1 MSMRPTVHDGD
12 RVQWMRINDTPGPI
26 YDACHRAS
34 KNLGGCFSGKFN
46 HAEPMSFID
55 QIKSRAGQVPG
66 PNTISSIRIQKHVSF
81 TPKPMNGMD
90 AVDLRFRMKE
100 GHKPGSLPVLWR
112 DLAVEQQHTNTRQH
126 DALSRAAK
134 IKRHMAKQRKIQ
146 RQRKQHQE
154 EEERQRSRRVQI
166 NSLEDTFSIAQE
178 QLDVFMP
185 TERKYDRYG
194 REVKPK
200 IQRSRR
206 QLHEPFTNSITTLNH
221 YRGLY

>member
-1 MSMRPTVHDGD
+1 MS

-26 YDACHRAS
+26 YDACHRTG

-46 HAEPMSFID
+46 NAEPMSYID
-55 QIKSRAGQVPG
+55 QIKSRARQVPG
-66 PNTISSIRIQKHVSF
+66 PKTIGSVRIQKHASF

-112 DLAVEQQHTNTRQH
+112 DFAEEQQHTKTRRRQAS
-126 DALSRAAK
+126 DRATK
-134 IKRHMAKQRKIQ
+134 LKHRMAKQRKLQ
-146 RQRKQHQE
+146 RLRKQQEE
-154 EEERQRSRRVQI
+154 EEERQRSYHVQI

-185 TERKYDRYG
+185 TERKFDRYG
-194 REVKPK
+194 REIKAQ

-206 QLHEPFTNSITTLNH
+206 QLHEPFSNSITTLNH
-221 YRGLY
+221 YRGVY

>member
-1 MSMRPTVHDGD
+1 
-12 RVQWMRINDTPGPI
+12 
-26 YDACHRAS
+26 
-34 KNLGGCFSGKFN
+34 
-46 HAEPMSFID
+46 
-55 QIKSRAGQVPG
+55 
-66 PNTISSIRIQKHVSF
+66 
-81 TPKPMNGMD
+81 MD

-100 GHKPGSLPVLWR
+100 GDKPGSLPVLWR
-112 DLAVEQQHTNTRQH
+112 DFAVEQNTKTRQH
-126 DALSRAAK
+126 ASNRAAK
-134 IKRHMAKQRKIQ
+134 IKRYMAKQRKIQ